1 MMEEPDRGA
10 ETLKLVEDSIVPGFT
25 GECVFPPAFGP
36 VPGRLLVDAP
46 SPDARGR
53 RLRSYLRRLD
63 R

>member
-25 GECVFPPAFGP
+25 GEYVFPPVPGP
-36 VPGRLLVDAP
+36 VSGRLHGDGP